1 MDRPVRPTSMRNL
14 LVAVVLLALIA
25 CGRSSSPAVTPGIF
39 GTVTAGPTCPVER
52 MDSAC
57 PPGVWTGEV
66 RATDG
71 GGNELTTGT
80 DERGNYS
87 LALEPGTYEVAAVTG
102 EGPPIAKL
110 ASVVVVAGPPQRAS
124 T

>member
-1 MDRPVRPTSMRNL
+1 MRNL
-14 LVAVVLLALIA
+14 LAALALVALIG
-25 CGRSSSPAVTPGIF
+25 CGRSSSPAVTSGIF

-52 MDSAC
+52 MDSPC

-71 GGNELTTGT
+71 GGNEVTTGT

-87 LALEPGTYEVAAVTG
+87 MALEPGTYEVAAVTG
-102 EGPPIAKL
+102 DGPPIAKP
-110 ASVVVVAGPPQRAS
+110 ASVVVVAGPPQRVDL
-124 T
+124 TVDTGIR

>member
-1 MDRPVRPTSMRNL
+1 MKTL
-14 LVAVVLLALIA
+14 LAAVVLVALIA
-25 CGRSSSPAVTPGIF
+25 CGRSSSPTATSGIF

-52 MDSAC
+52 TDSPC

-71 GGNELTTGT
+71 GGNQVTTAT

-87 LALEPGTYEVAAVTG
+87 MALEPGTYEVAAVTG
-102 EGPPIAKL
+102 DGPSIAKPT
-110 ASVVVVAGPPQRAS
+110 SVVVVAGPLQRVDL
-124 T
+124 TVDTGIR

>member
-1 MDRPVRPTSMRNL
+1 MMYLP
-14 LVAVVLLALIA
+14 VAVVLVALIA
-25 CGRSSSPAVTPGIF
+25 CGRSLAPAAASGIF

-52 MDSAC
+52 MDSPC

-71 GGNELTTGT
+71 SGHDVTTTT

-87 LALEPGTYEVAAVTG
+87 MMLVPGTYEVAAVTG
-102 EGPPIAKL
+102 DGPPIAKPT
-110 ASVVVVAGPPQRAS
+110 SVVVVEGPRQRVDL
-124 T
+124 TVDTGIR

>member
-1 MDRPVRPTSMRNL
+1 MKTL
-14 LVAVVLLALIA
+14 LAAVVLVALIA
-25 CGRSSSPAVTPGIF
+25 CGRSSSPAATSGIF

-52 MDSAC
+52 MDSPC

-71 GGNELTTGT
+71 GGNQVTTAT

-87 LALEPGTYEVAAVTG
+87 MALEPGTYEVAAVTG
-102 EGPPIAKL
+102 DGPSIAKPT
-110 ASVVVVAGPPQRAS
+110 SVVVVAGPLQRVDL
-124 T
+124 TVDTGIR

>member
-1 MDRPVRPTSMRNL
+1 MKTL
-14 LVAVVLLALIA
+14 LAAVVLVALIA
-25 CGRSSSPAVTPGIF
+25 CGRSSSPAAISGIF

-52 MDSAC
+52 MDSPC

-71 GGNELTTGT
+71 GGNQLTTGT

-87 LALEPGTYEVAAVTG
+87 MALEPGTYEVAAVTG
-102 EGPPIAKL
+102 NGPSIAKPT
-110 ASVVVVAGPPQRAS
+110 SVVVVAGPLQRVDL
-124 T
+124 TVDTGIR